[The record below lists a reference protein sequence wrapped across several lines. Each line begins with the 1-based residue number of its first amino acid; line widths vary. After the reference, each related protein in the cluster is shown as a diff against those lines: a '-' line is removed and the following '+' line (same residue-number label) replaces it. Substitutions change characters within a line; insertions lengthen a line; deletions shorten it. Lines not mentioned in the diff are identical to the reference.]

1 MYVIHDHDVCVN
13 NVLNVDNIL
22 NVANV
27 NNVLD
32 VANVNNVLNV
42 AKKIIAHK
50 MEIIVD
56 R

>member
-13 NVLNVDNIL
+13 NVLKVDNIL

-32 VANVNNVLNV
+32 VDNVLNV
-42 AKKIIAHK
+42 AKKSSHI
-50 MEIIVD
+50 
-56 R
+56 RSRL